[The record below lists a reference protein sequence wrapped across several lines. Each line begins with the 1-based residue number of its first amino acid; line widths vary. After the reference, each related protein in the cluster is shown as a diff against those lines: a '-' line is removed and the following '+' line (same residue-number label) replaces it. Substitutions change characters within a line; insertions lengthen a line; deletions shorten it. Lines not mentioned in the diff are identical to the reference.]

1 MIIMYHMI
9 NKIKYS
15 CISPPRLVIFIIV
28 SFVLVSCG
36 NKGPLTLP
44 DQNIPEIN
52 SEQSSVDETEY

>member
-15 CISPPRLVIFIIV
+15 CINPSRLLLFVIV
-28 SFVLVSCG
+28 SFLLVSCG

-52 SEQSSVDETEY
+52 SEQSSADETEY

>member
-15 CISPPRLVIFIIV
+15 YISPPRLLLFVIV
-28 SFVLVSCG
+28 SFLLMSCG

-52 SEQSSVDETEY
+52 SEQSSVSDTEY

>member
-15 CISPPRLVIFIIV
+15 CISPQRLLLFTIL
-28 SFVLVSCG
+28 SFLLVSCG

-52 SEQSSVDETEY
+52 SEQSSVSDTEY

>member
-1 MIIMYHMI
+1 MI

-15 CISPPRLVIFIIV
+15 CISPQRLLLFTIL
-28 SFVLVSCG
+28 SFLLVSCG

-52 SEQSSVDETEY
+52 SEQSSVDDTEY

>member
-1 MIIMYHMI
+1 MI

-15 CISPPRLVIFIIV
+15 YISSPRLLLFVIV
-28 SFVLVSCG
+28 SFLLVSCG

-52 SEQSSVDETEY
+52 SEQSSVSDTEY

>member
-15 CISPPRLVIFIIV
+15 CVNSLRLLLFIFA
-28 SFVLVSCG
+28 SFLLVSCG

-44 DQNIPEIN
+44 DQDIPEIN

>member
-15 CISPPRLVIFIIV
+15 YISSPRLLLFVIV
-28 SFVLVSCG
+28 SFLLVSCG

-52 SEQSSVDETEY
+52 SEQSSVSDTEY

>member
-9 NKIKYS
+9 NKIKYYY
-15 CISPPRLVIFIIV
+15 IGPLRLLLFVIV
-28 SFVLVSCG
+28 SFLLVACG

-52 SEQSSVDETEY
+52 SEQSSVSDTEY

>member
-1 MIIMYHMI
+1 MI

-15 CISPPRLVIFIIV
+15 CINPYRLLLFIIA
-28 SFVLVSCG
+28 SFLLVSCG

-52 SEQSSVDETEY
+52 SEQSPAGETEY

>member
-15 CISPPRLVIFIIV
+15 CISLPRLLLFIIA
-28 SFVLVSCG
+28 SFLLVSCG

-52 SEQSSVDETEY
+52 SEQSPAGETEY

>member
-1 MIIMYHMI
+1 MI

-15 CISPPRLVIFIIV
+15 CINPPRLLLFIIA
-28 SFVLVSCG
+28 SFLLVSCG

-52 SEQSSVDETEY
+52 SEQSSENETEY

>member
-15 CISPPRLVIFIIV
+15 CIRPPRLVIFIIA
-28 SFVLVSCG
+28 SLLLVSCG

-52 SEQSSVDETEY
+52 SEQSSVSDTEY

>member
-15 CISPPRLVIFIIV
+15 YVNSPRLLLFTIA
-28 SFVLVSCG
+28 SFLLVSCG

-44 DQNIPEIN
+44 NQNIPEIN
-52 SEQSSVDETEY
+52 SEQSSESETEY

>member
-15 CISPPRLVIFIIV
+15 CISLPRLLLFIIV
-28 SFVLVSCG
+28 SFLLVSCG

-44 DQNIPEIN
+44 NQNIPEIN
-52 SEQSSVDETEY
+52 SEQSSVGETEY

>member
-1 MIIMYHMI
+1 MI

-15 CISPPRLVIFIIV
+15 CISLSRLILFVIA
-28 SFVLVSCG
+28 SFLLVSCG

-52 SEQSSVDETEY
+52 SEQPSVGETEY